1 VFPRSIIFKELK
13 KLFPSGGKLTGM
25 KDNGFNISYDWLL
38 EIIASQPTI
47 KSIPLKGK
55 KNQITKNRSFEAER
69 T

>member
-1 VFPRSIIFKELK
+1 MVVRQFGRHSTRAVP
-13 KLFPSGGKLTGM
+13 GGKLRGM

-55 KNQITKNRSFEAER
+55 KNQITKNKSFEAER